1 VKRFFLKEF
10 ENNAHKIMNSVF
22 IGMTQEGEYSHVK
35 PCLTSMDKLSAP
47 FLAMERL
54 DMTANDLVRLK

>member
-1 VKRFFLKEF
+1 
-10 ENNAHKIMNSVF
+10 MNSVF